1 MRKANWNFLVTNEL
15 ITSKRM
21 HKMEKFKGHFVN
33 GSRYLRI
40 VRNNMLLKLLID
52 IDIVSYF

>member
-1 MRKANWNFLVTNEL
+1 MRKANWNFLVSNEP

-21 HKMEKFKGHFVN
+21 HKM

-40 VRNNMLLKLLID
+40 VRNNMLLKLLIY
-52 IDIVSYF
+52 IDIVGYF

>member
-1 MRKANWNFLVTNEL
+1 MRKANWNFLVSNEP

-21 HKMEKFKGHFVN
+21 HKMGKFRGHFVN

-40 VRNNMLLKLLID
+40 VRNNMLLKLSIY
-52 IDIVSYF
+52 IDIVGYF